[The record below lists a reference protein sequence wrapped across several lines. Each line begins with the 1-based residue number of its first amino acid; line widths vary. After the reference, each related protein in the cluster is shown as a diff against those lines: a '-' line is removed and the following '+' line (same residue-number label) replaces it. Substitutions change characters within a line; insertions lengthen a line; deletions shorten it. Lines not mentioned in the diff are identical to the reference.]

1 MAIDLITKAL
11 YPLVPKVAGVPAVL
25 RAGAQVFDTLT
36 LGFLGAG
43 DLVNS
48 IIGSEPIL
56 WGVLKSDGKPIAT
69 YDSVVSVDYREDSR
83 IADYPIEEGSFASFN
98 KVHNPYLK
106 QVLISCGGSIE
117 RRAAFQVDLRAA
129 QKSLEL
135 YTVITEDGTFNNC
148 NLAAIDWARTVQDG
162 AHIIKAYCEFRE
174 VRIRGT
180 TAFSKTHDPSGESPQ
195 SNGQVQA
202 IDDSVIDTS
211 GFA

>member
-1 MAIDLITKAL
+1 MAIDIITKAL

-36 LGFLGAG
+36 LGFLGVG

-56 WGVLKSDGKPIAT
+56 WGVFKEDGSQISD

-83 IADYPIEEGSFASFN
+83 ISDYPIEEGSFASFN
-98 KVHNPYLK
+98 KVQNPFSK
-106 QVLISCGGSIE
+106 QVLLSCGGSLE
-117 RRAAFQVDLRAA
+117 RRAAFQVDLRSA
-129 QKSLEL
+129 QKSLTL
-135 YTVITEDGTFNNC
+135 YTVITEDGTFQNC
-148 NLAAIDWARTVQDG
+148 NLVGIDWARANQDG

-180 TAFSKTHDPSGESPQ
+180 TAFSQTQDPSGANPQ

-202 IDDSVIDTS
+202 IDDSIIDTS